1 MHWWFRVPFLTAT
14 HLVALFPEVARIVGL
29 VTLEPEEGGQR
40 LEGQE
45 LEVEVGA
52 SLAMHVVAA
61 KPLFQGTCCWHC
73 TTTGI
78 GHFQVT
84 GTSRF
89 LCLNYLY
96 LEDKLTKE
104 VLGTFLFLEL

>member
-1 MHWWFRVPFLTAT
+1 MHWWFRVPFLTAM

-61 KPLFQGTCCWHC
+61 KPLFLSKELVAGSALQQELD
-73 TTTGI
+73 I
-78 GHFQVT
+78 FRSQVLQD
-84 GTSRF
+84 F
-89 LCLNYLY
+89 F
-96 LEDKLTKE
+96 
-104 VLGTFLFLEL
+104 V

>member
-1 MHWWFRVPFLTAT
+1 MSSSTGIVSSYLHASQ
-14 HLVALFPEVARIVGL
+14 HPEVARIVGL

-61 KPLFQGTCCWHC
+61 KPLFLSKELVAGTALQQELD
-73 TTTGI
+73 I
-78 GHFQVT
+78 FRSQVLQD
-84 GTSRF
+84 F
-89 LCLNYLY
+89 F
-96 LEDKLTKE
+96 
-104 VLGTFLFLEL
+104 V